1 MNSDVKPFAKQATGP
16 ACRPLSLVRGPAE
29 EPVFEE
35 EVEMLGDKRLDF
47 LDSIELWT
55 EEDGEFI
62 ALL

>member
-1 MNSDVKPFAKQATGP
+1 
-16 ACRPLSLVRGPAE
+16 
-29 EPVFEE
+29 VFEE